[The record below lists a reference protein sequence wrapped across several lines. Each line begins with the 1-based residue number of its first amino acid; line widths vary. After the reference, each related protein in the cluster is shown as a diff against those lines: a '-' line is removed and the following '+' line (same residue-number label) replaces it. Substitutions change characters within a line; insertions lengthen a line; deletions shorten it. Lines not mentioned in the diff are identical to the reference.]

1 MIILP
6 VLLAIAAQ
14 AGGDEDTLTPAREG
28 LLRCTAPDPA
38 RKTCGTLTRF
48 TVQPDGNFEAEVTGT
63 GGPAGIQVHYRMPGK
78 LVGGAA
84 CFVHRTDTLSA
95 ATFTKPDAKLAK
107 SLQDTLRRQ
116 LGDALAPLN
125 GRQRCYRDRVENGVL
140 ISKTTLD
147 GVAQPDLD
155 RAVRWVSAGDGYKV
169 E

>member
-28 LLRCTAPDPA
+28 LLRCTSPDPA
-38 RKTCGTLTRF
+38 RKTCSSLTSF
-48 TVQPDGNFEAEVTGT
+48 TIRPDGSFEAEVTGI

-78 LVGGAA
+78 IVGGAA
-84 CFVHRTDTLSA
+84 CFVHRTDTLAS
-95 ATFTKPDAKLAK
+95 ATFTKPNARLAQ
-107 SLQDTLRRQ
+107 SLQETLRRD
-116 LGDALAPLN
+116 LAAAMAPLN
-125 GRQRCYRDRVENGVL
+125 GRQRCYRDQIDNAVL
-140 ISKTTLD
+140 IARTTLD

-155 RAVRWVSAGDGYKV
+155 RPVRWVAPGDGYKV